1 MEEDSLAWHAGGAA
15 QHHGCRPLGARSG
28 GGACEGPWWG
38 RGGRSITYVR
48 PRFDTNR
55 SWIVVTE
62 FTPTPSNW
70 VPSMIAGWLVGVSFA
85 KHHPKLPFYFSP
97 THSTKLR
104 FGAQTRGRIRLLFF

>member
-1 MEEDSLAWHAGGAA
+1 MDAGRWEHEAEAA
-15 QHHGCRPLGARSG
+15 LVKGLGGVGVAV
-28 GGACEGPWWG
+28 

-70 VPSMIAGWLVGVSFA
+70 VPSMIAGWLVSVSFA